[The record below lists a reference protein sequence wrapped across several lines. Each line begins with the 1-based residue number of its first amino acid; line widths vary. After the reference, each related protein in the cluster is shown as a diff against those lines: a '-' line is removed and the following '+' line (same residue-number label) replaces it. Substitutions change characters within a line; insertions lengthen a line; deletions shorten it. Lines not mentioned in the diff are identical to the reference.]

1 MTWNISEEW
10 LEEGNQG
17 KEGKQS
23 SNVAIKKKVEE
34 YAARMVPLVPLVP

>member
-1 MTWNISEEW
+1 MHPWTLSARLGKE
-10 LEEGNQG
+10 G

-34 YAARMVPLVPLVP
+34 YAPKMVPLVPLVP